1 MGIALFEVH
10 RFIDCRKGTHL
21 MNTDRDDDSTVLLP
35 ATGNV
40 QAEISLDGI
49 NETFV
54 SDSVTHLYNPSTSH
68 FGMSGVC
75 NGSDSAI
82 LLWIKKGTP
91 NGVYALGQANQD
103 VYMSIRYP
111 LAQTR
116 ATEGQVDITVDVT
129 PERHHF
135 QATFDFVAGQQDQ
148 FRVTK
153 GTLDISRDF
162 EPATGLIVPAQ
173 RK

>member
-1 MGIALFEVH
+1 
-10 RFIDCRKGTHL
+10 

-75 NGSDSAI
+75 NESDSAI
-82 LLWIKKGTP
+82 LLWIKKGIP

-116 ATEGQVDITVDVT
+116 ATGGQVDITVDVT

-135 QATFDFVAGQQDQ
+135 QATFNFVAGQQNEYK
-148 FRVTK
+148 VTN
-153 GTLDISRDF
+153 GELDISRVF
-162 EPATGLIVPAQ
+162 ELA
-173 RK
+173 K